1 MGKRCAFPQIV
12 LEQLDRHMQKT
23 NRKNSAQGRGF
34 ARDGGGGADW
44 GLMLDSPA
52 RDLAPTV

>member
-1 MGKRCAFPQIV
+1 MEKQ
-12 LEQLDRHMQKT
+12 T
-23 NRKNSAQGRGF
+23 KNAAQGRGF

-52 RDLAPTV
+52 GDLAPTL